1 MFEIG
6 KKNGSDTHMDDHSSH
21 NSPPES
27 DASVTGPTDL
37 SPATSRGQA
46 AVIGRSIR
54 INGDLQGEEDLRI
67 EGHVKGTIQLKDNTL
82 TIGNEGNVKADI
94 KAEYIT
100 VEGKVKGDISGS
112 KSVVVMDS
120 GNVNGNIFSPT
131 VSLVEGSTFNGSID
145 MTGKGQAEQQR
156 PEPAAKVE
164 DAKTKEADEI
174 PLEPAKKA
182 IGSGKKSA
190 SAA

>member
-1 MFEIG
+1 MS
-6 KKNGSDTHMDDHSSH
+6 NPYDTGDDKRTSIL
-21 NSPPES
+21 
-27 DASVTGPTDL
+27 GPTL
-37 SPATSRGQA
+37 SFKGELIA
-46 AVIGRSIR
+46 
-54 INGDLQGEEDLRI
+54 EEDLLIQGKI
-67 EGHVKGTIQLKDNTL
+67 EGSIKHTSSL

-112 KSVVVMDS
+112 KSVVVQDS

-145 MTGKGQAEQQR
+145 MTGKDQAEQQR

-182 IGSGKKSA
+182 TGSGKKSA